1 MAITSEI
8 SAEQESL
15 AIKVS
20 GRFDFS
26 LHEEFR
32 ASYSEV
38 EAKGLK
44 VVVDLAEVEYMD
56 SSALGM
62 LLLLREYV
70 GEDQAKVRLING
82 APEIMNILHVSNFD
96 QLFKVE

>member
-1 MAITSEI
+1 MSI
-8 SAEQESL
+8 SAEGSPSENSIE
-15 AIKVS
+15 IKVT

-26 LHEEFR
+26 VHEDFR
-32 ASYSEV
+32 KAYEGQV
-38 EAKGLK
+38 KTGAK
-44 VVVDLAEVEYMD
+44 VVVDMGSVDYMD

-70 GEDQAKVRLING
+70 GEGKADVRLTNSSG
-82 APEIMNILHVSNFD
+82 EIRNILEVSNFD